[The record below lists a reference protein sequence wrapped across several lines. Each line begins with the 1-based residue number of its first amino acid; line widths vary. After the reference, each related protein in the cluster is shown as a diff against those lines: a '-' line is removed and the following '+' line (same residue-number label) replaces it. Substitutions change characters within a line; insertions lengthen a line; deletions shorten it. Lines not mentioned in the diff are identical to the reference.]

1 MNSLGTILFGL
12 VVAMLAAVVV
22 YRDTAAQQFTRRIV
36 WSLPVGAVSGV
47 GAALSYRYA
56 SEIVFGVH
64 YALFG
69 SYAITNP
76 FTIPLTYV
84 FLSLLITLLTLS
96 VYRFSASLTSSR
108 RKAA

>member
-1 MNSLGTILFGL
+1 
-12 VVAMLAAVVV
+12 MLAAVVV